1 MSFPNVQILS
11 PARFSPQRLA
21 EDRHPPSVASKRP
34 PRGAQGGP
42 SRPRLATGAWCGS
55 LGLAGWL
62 AALLGCGGV
71 VAAQERQLPPALPRT
86 VDFDREIRP
95 LLATHCLACHGAV
108 KQVAGL
114 RLDREADA
122 LRGGD
127 SGKAFEPGRAAESL
141 FMKYV
146 GGLDPDILM
155 PPEGDP
161 LPVADVALLRT
172 WIDQGAKWGAGP
184 VTASGSSAARHWA
197 FQPVLRPV
205 PPEVRQA
212 AWPKNLVD
220 RFILAKLEA
229 AQLGPAPPA
238 PLPTLAR
245 RVALDLTGLPPDPD
259 RVAALVADPRPNA
272 YELYVEELL
281 ASPHFGER
289 WARHWLDQA
298 RYADSDGYEKDGPRP
313 WAWRYRDWVI
323 NALNSDLPFNQ
334 FSIEQLAGDLL
345 PNATLAQRT
354 ATGFHRQTLTN
365 KEGGVD
371 AEEFRV
377 AAVVDRV
384 NTTATVWLGLTMG
397 CAQCHTHKY
406 DPLTLH
412 EYYSLFAFFNTAD
425 EVDLPA
431 PLPSD
436 DKAVVPALA
445 QPADPRMTHVLLK
458 GDFLR
463 PGDTVTPAT
472 PAVLPPLPPP
482 ASGPPTRLD
491 LARWLVHPRNPL
503 AARVF
508 VNRVWGRLFAT
519 PLVRSDEDF
528 GTRGELPS
536 HPELLDWLA
545 AEFTL
550 PTLEMLPPPQ
560 PPQPPAFRGGFS
572 LKRLLKILVCS
583 ATYRQQSAPRAE
595 ERERD
600 PLNRL
605 LSRQNRPRLE
615 AEIIRDSALKASGLL
630 TPTLGGPS
638 VRPPQPAGI
647 SELTY
652 AGSAKWVE
660 SQGPD
665 RYRRGLYTWF
675 QRTSPHPLLQ
685 TFDAPESNVTCT
697 RRERSN
703 TPLQSLTLL
712 NDTMFL
718 ECAKALG
725 HRVMRAAPRSI
736 AERGRWLYQLAL
748 LRDPTPAE
756 GQALLD
762 LAAELRAELAA
773 DPARA
778 AQLATLGQVPPPA
791 PIPGGPGAVGSA
803 PAADQPTTGGGPAQ
817 QPPAANPAATPADGA
832 ACSVESLSPEERL
845 DLATAVALARV
856 VLNLDEFI
864 TRE

>member
-1 MSFPNVQILS
+1 M
-11 PARFSPQRLA
+11 
-21 EDRHPPSVASKRP
+21 
-34 PRGAQGGP
+34 RGRTLQVC
-42 SRPRLATGAWCGS
+42 L
-55 LGLAGWL
+55 LLIGLA
-62 AALLGCGGV
+62 LGRDPLQ
-71 VAAQERQLPPALPRT
+71 AQEKTLPAALPRT
-86 VDFDREIRP
+86 VDFDRDIRP
-95 LLATHCLACHGAV
+95 LLAEHCLSCHGAE

-114 RLDREADA
+114 RLDREGDA

-127 SGKAFEPGRAAESL
+127 SGHAFEPGRAVDSL

-161 LPVADVALLRT
+161 LPVEQVALFRT
-172 WIDQGAKWGAGP
+172 WIDQGAKWGTGP
-184 VTASGSSAARHWA
+184 ITPTSASSARHWS

-205 PPEVRQA
+205 PPEVQQGT
-212 AWPKNLVD
+212 WPRNLVD
-220 RFILAKLEA
+220 RFILAKLESVR
-229 AQLGPAPPA
+229 LTPAPPA
-238 PLPTLAR
+238 GMATLAR
-245 RVALDLTGLPPDPD
+245 RVALDLTGLPPNPD
-259 RVAALVADPRPNA
+259 RVAALVADTRPNA
-272 YELYVEELL
+272 YELFVEELL

-323 NALNSDLPFNQ
+323 QALNRDLPFNQ
-334 FSIEQLAGDLL
+334 FTIEQLAGDLL
-345 PNATLAQRT
+345 PQATLEQQT

-406 DPLTLH
+406 DPLTLR
-412 EYYSLFAFFNTAD
+412 EYYGLFAFFNNAD

-431 PLPSD
+431 ALPTD
-436 DKAVVPALA
+436 DKAVIPALV
-445 QPADPRMTHVLLK
+445 QRETPRLTHVLQK

-463 PGDTVTPAT
+463 PGEPVEPLTPAILPPLTPGSMGPAGPPAT
-472 PAVLPPLPPP
+472 PAAGGPAGSPPT
-482 ASGPPTRLD
+482 ASPTRLD
-491 LARWLVHPRNPL
+491 LARWLVHPQNPL
-503 AARVF
+503 TARVF

-528 GTRGELPS
+528 GTRGDAPS

-550 PTLEMLPPPQ
+550 PTLEMLAPPQ
-560 PPQPPAFRGGFS
+560 PNTPPVYRGAFS

-583 ATYRQQSAPRAE
+583 ATYRQQSGPRSEA
-595 ERERD
+595 RESD
-600 PLNRL
+600 PLNRW

-615 AEIIRDSALKASGLL
+615 AEIIRDSALQVSGLL
-630 TPTLGGPS
+630 TPTIGGPS

-647 SELTY
+647 SDLTY

-660 SQGPD
+660 SRGPD
-665 RYRRGLYTWF
+665 RFRRGLYTWF

-685 TFDAPESNVTCT
+685 TFDAPESTVTCT

-712 NDTMFL
+712 NDTVFW

-725 HRVMRAAPRSI
+725 HRVMRVAPTD
-736 AERGRWLYQLAL
+736 AVERARWLYRLAL

-756 GQALLD
+756 AETLRD
-762 LAAELRAELAA
+762 LTARLRAELAQ
-773 DPARA
+773 DPARVTELA
-778 AQLATLGQVPPPA
+778 ALHGLPSPA
-791 PIPGGPGAVGSA
+791 PIPGSGPPPAGPG
-803 PAADQPTTGGGPAQ
+803 
-817 QPPAANPAATPADGA
+817 
-832 ACSVESLSPEERL
+832 SPEKPEVAGGKADPGSVDPVDPL
-845 DLATAVALARV
+845 DLATTVALARV